1 MIINESNVEKKPE
14 NICSIPLQEDPD
26 NSKTTGLLTESAS
39 TGINLRKF
47 PVYED
52 NVTNVLWQRWIACYL
67 LYDWT
72 PRHADHAFCNNKC
85 MWVEQVYKKLE
96 GTVID
101 AASLRAVMTDTY
113 NQILHEDVED
123 FIQTHMRVWKC
134 DRSTVEFQ
142 VAKTIAEIFVEK
154 E

>member
-39 TGINLRKF
+39 TGINLREF

-72 PRHADHAFCNNKC
+72 PRHADNAFCNNKC

-123 FIQTHMRVWKC
+123 FIQTHMRVWKS
-134 DRSTVEFQ
+134 DRTTVELQ
-142 VAKTIAEIFVEK
+142 VAKAMTWIF
-154 E
+154 

>member
-1 MIINESNVEKKPE
+1 MIINESNIDKKPDS
-14 NICSIPLQEDPD
+14 ICSFPLQEAPD
-26 NSKTTGLLTESAS
+26 NSQITELLPESTS
-39 TGINLRKF
+39 TGINLREF
-47 PVYED
+47 PVYGD

-72 PRHADHAFCNNKC
+72 PKHADNAFCNNGC
-85 MWVEQVYKKLE
+85 MWV
-96 GTVID
+96 D
-101 AASLRAVMTDTY
+101 
-113 NQILHEDVED
+113 QILHEDVED

-142 VAKTIAEIFVEK
+142 IAKTIAEIFVEK

>member
-1 MIINESNVEKKPE
+1 MSGRPA
-14 NICSIPLQEDPD
+14 
-26 NSKTTGLLTESAS
+26 GH
-39 TGINLRKF
+39 LRYGSLYKG
-47 PVYED
+47 
-52 NVTNVLWQRWIACYL
+52 L

-72 PRHADHAFCNNKC
+72 PRHADSAFCNNKC

>member
-39 TGINLRKF
+39 TGINLREF

-72 PRHADHAFCNNKC
+72 PRHADMPFAIISVCGWNRYIKN
-85 MWVEQVYKKLE
+85 
-96 GTVID
+96 
-101 AASLRAVMTDTY
+101 
-113 NQILHEDVED
+113 
-123 FIQTHMRVWKC
+123 WK
-134 DRSTVEFQ
+134 VQ
-142 VAKTIAEIFVEK
+142 L
-154 E
+154 

>member
-1 MIINESNVEKKPE
+1 MIINESNIDKKPDS
-14 NICSIPLQEDPD
+14 ICSFPLQEAPD
-26 NSKTTGLLTESAS
+26 NSQITELLPESTS
-39 TGINLRKF
+39 TGINLREF
-47 PVYED
+47 PVYGD

-72 PRHADHAFCNNKC
+72 PKHADNAFCNNGC
-85 MWVEQVYKKLE
+85 MWVEQVYKRLE
-96 GTVID
+96 GKVID

-142 VAKTIAEIFVEK
+142 IAKTIAEIFVEK